1 MTLYSDLK
9 QLTDGGHLP
18 CSILVNTNNVSR
30 AFSEISDFIKNEM
43 GVNLNGYSE
52 NSLIIAPEESGNI
65 NIDQIRKLK
74 NLLYQTTTEQSKIAV
89 ILQADSM
96 NVNCYNACLKILEEP
111 YGRAH
116 IFLISNKISKIIQTV
131 QSRCYKIKCHYAETD
146 KNQMYADLIEV
157 FIKNDISLLAKL
169 DLKNNW
175 QSFAKNC
182 QLMISR
188 MIKFQLEYNLEGE
201 LENEKILFNKIKSNT
216 EELLVCYDEVSL
228 LVSKLDQHGLEP
240 KSVAILVFNYIY
252 EHFSN

>member
-9 QLTDGGHLP
+9 QLTDSGNLP
-18 CSILVNTNNVSR
+18 CSILVSANNVNR
-30 AFSEISDFIKNEM
+30 AFSEISNFIKNEM
-43 GVNLNGYSE
+43 GIDLNSYSE

-89 ILQADSM
+89 ILEADSM

-111 YGRAH
+111 DGRVH

-131 QSRCYKIKCHYAETD
+131 QSRCYKIKCNYLETD
-146 KNQMYADLIEV
+146 SNKMYADLIEV
-157 FIKNDISLLAKL
+157 FVKNDIGLLAKL
-169 DLKNNW
+169 DLKINW
-175 QSFAKNC
+175 QSFAKSC
-182 QLMISR
+182 QLMVSR
-188 MIKFQLEYNLEGE
+188 MIKFQLEYNLEEE
-201 LENEKILFNKIKSNT
+201 LENEKILFKKIKSNT

-228 LVSKLDQHGLEP
+228 LALKLDQYGLEP
-240 KSVAILVFNYIY
+240 KSVAILIFNYIY